1 MDKIRLTTKDD
12 DYPIVYRVL
21 TIPGGAGFR
30 PSTVFYHP
38 NDFQKEICWKN
49 HHWMLILDVGFTK
62 ILGPTQCYTW
72 ETRCDEM
79 GHGFSQGKPWTFWRG
94 HCMGVLSP
102 GDHWSKGRK
111 WKKGTTRWITS
122 DIFCVFLL
130 SFNILL
136 PPHFWGESS
145 GHDWLLK
152 RHGPDVE
159 AKRIRK
165 CTGSFHG
172 APAAVL
178 MFGISSRP
186 WWWNH

>member
-1 MDKIRLTTKDD
+1 
-12 DYPIVYRVL
+12 
-21 TIPGGAGFR
+21 
-30 PSTVFYHP
+30 
-38 NDFQKEICWKN
+38 
-49 HHWMLILDVGFTK
+49 MLILDVGLPKSWDAMLHRKF
-62 ILGPTQCYTW
+62 
-72 ETRCDEM
+72 RCDEM

-122 DIFCVFLL
+122 DIFCVFYFL
-130 SFNILL
+130 STSGCHIF
-136 PPHFWGESS
+136 FGESS
-145 GHDWLLK
+145 GHDWLPNK
-152 RHGPDVE
+152 DMFFSPDVE

-186 WWWNH
+186 EKWWKSRTVSRRWGIFFGLSSLLRTI